1 MVEDDIGLLC
11 QDIAIALEADDRLE
25 ISKIL
30 SSIDIAEEAWNRLV
44 IYPG

>member
-1 MVEDDIGLLC
+1 MVEDDIELLR
-11 QDIAIALEADDRLE
+11 QDIAVALEADDRLE

-30 SSIDIAEEAWNRLV
+30 SSINIAEKAWNRLL